1 MRKFT
6 SCRVSSNGSGGPI
19 GQDSTEPPRFL
30 VNLTVLITNL
40 IFMTQVS
47 ATQTCM
53 LMYANN
59 DAPWSSPAGDAG
71 PEARWIQSP
80 GQVQL
85 KDEPRRRLCFWLFL
99 SRENWPKLN
108 PTQCQDVNVN
118 YFSFSFFFFHSA
130 ECKWTEDDHSP
141 VLISMCICSLND
153 HRASSP
159 RESSNHQET
168 VANSPKI
175 PPNTTVPRQVGLF
188 CIDEIKVIL

>member
-6 SCRVSSNGSGGPI
+6 SCRVSSNVSGGPI

-30 VNLTVLITNL
+30 VDLTVLITNL
-40 IFMTQVS
+40 IFMMQVS

-59 DAPWSSPAGDAG
+59 DAPWSSPAGGAG

-99 SRENWPKLN
+99 SHENWPKLN

-118 YFSFSFFFFHSA
+118 YLFFFFFYIVQNVN
-130 ECKWTEDDHSP
+130 EQRM
-141 VLISMCICSLND
+141 I
-153 HRASSP
+153 
-159 RESSNHQET
+159 
-168 VANSPKI
+168 
-175 PPNTTVPRQVGLF
+175 
-188 CIDEIKVIL
+188 ILQY